1 MKRLSPSHE
10 TILHDP
16 AFFVGEQRAV
26 LHRDLAFQRLEP
38 LLHDLGSDS
47 RVHVV
52 HGHLVEAAVEES
64 SFHSGGRRAG
74 QRTLAGGDLHDPQC
88 GLISGCDNCKVQR
101 MLSRPRYQSFGTIS
115 PLQAEGRLDDLL
127 CADLA
132 KRKEKPCGGT
142 RKYEAEGR
150 SNGDAVHPARFTR
163 FRPHRKPRSQR
174 RGGFALVEATLALS
188 LLTVVG
194 LILLKLSLNVVYPR
208 QYALQQVL
216 SDAYMTFERARSER
230 IPFENLVA
238 TNSPWPAYP
247 AVSTETVEIGKLPG
261 GKAVTGQVTRTRIA
275 DGDNY
280 PIDGG
285 TGNVAS
291 NPAAMKIWRVQ
302 SVLRYTISQRTYVKS
317 RTLVRAQ

>member
-1 MKRLSPSHE
+1 
-10 TILHDP
+10 
-16 AFFVGEQRAV
+16 
-26 LHRDLAFQRLEP
+26 
-38 LLHDLGSDS
+38 
-47 RVHVV
+47 
-52 HGHLVEAAVEES
+52 
-64 SFHSGGRRAG
+64 
-74 QRTLAGGDLHDPQC
+74 
-88 GLISGCDNCKVQR
+88 
-101 MLSRPRYQSFGTIS
+101 MLSRPRYQSLRTIA
-115 PLQAEGRLDDLL
+115 PFQAEGRFDNLL
-127 CADLA
+127 CPDLG

-142 RKYEAEGR
+142 RRRETEGH
-150 SNGDAVHPARFTR
+150 SSGDAVHPTSFSR

-238 TNSPWPAYP
+238 TDSPWPAYP
-247 AVSTETVEIGKLPG
+247 TVSNETVEIGKLPG

-275 DGDNY
+275 DGGNY

-285 TGNVAS
+285 TGTVAS

>member
-1 MKRLSPSHE
+1 
-10 TILHDP
+10 
-16 AFFVGEQRAV
+16 
-26 LHRDLAFQRLEP
+26 
-38 LLHDLGSDS
+38 
-47 RVHVV
+47 
-52 HGHLVEAAVEES
+52 
-64 SFHSGGRRAG
+64 
-74 QRTLAGGDLHDPQC
+74 
-88 GLISGCDNCKVQR
+88 
-101 MLSRPRYQSFGTIS
+101 MLSGPRYQFFRTIAPAQS
-115 PLQAEGRLDDLL
+115 ERWLDDLL
-127 CADLA
+127 CRGEISGESSAD
-132 KRKEKPCGGT
+132 EKACEGT
-142 RKYEAEGR
+142 RKHVAEDRSDGSALHPGR
-150 SNGDAVHPARFTR
+150 LPR
-163 FRPHRKPRSQR
+163 FRVHRKPRSRFR
-174 RGGFALVEATLALS
+174 RAGFALVEVTLAMS
-188 LLTVVG
+188 LLSVVG

-216 SDAYMTFERARSER
+216 SDAYITFERARSER

-238 TNSPWPAYP
+238 ADSPWPAYP

-261 GKAVTGQVTRTRIA
+261 GKPVTGQVTRTRIA